1 MNQNPLIL
9 PVEGKYPNWGRDCF
23 IADNAT
29 LVGDVTMGDKCSVW
43 FTAVIRGD
51 VNYIKIGHHT
61 NIQDGAIIHATYKK
75 AATNIGNYVN
85 IGHRALVHGCTLK
98 DYVLVGMGAIIMDNA
113 VVEEY
118 VIIAAGAV
126 VLENTICESGF
137 LYAGMPAKK
146 IKPLTDEQ
154 KELLRKLP
162 DNYVMYAGWFM

>member
-1 MNQNPLIL
+1 MHQTPLIL
-9 PVEGKYPNWGRDCF
+9 PVNGKYPNWGRDCF

-75 AATNIGNYVN
+75 AATNIGNYVS
-85 IGHRALVHGCTLK
+85 IGHRALVHGCTLN

-113 VVEEY
+113 VVEDY

-146 IKPLTDEQ
+146 IKPLTEEQ
-154 KELLRKLP
+154 KNLLRNLP
-162 DNYVMYAGWFM
+162 DNYVMYSEWFM